1 MAKQGIG
8 QTGHWPNRALAKQ
21 AKQGKQGIGRVPYFP
36 ENRYSF
42 FSDRTVS
49 QILGEL
55 MDIRRDCQSWL
66 AVGEAHYHDRKG
78 KAQAINKA
86 PQWLIPARIY

>member
-1 MAKQGIG
+1 
-8 QTGHWPNRALAKQ
+8 
-21 AKQGKQGIGRVPYFP
+21 
-36 ENRYSF
+36 
-42 FSDRTVS
+42 
-49 QILGEL
+49 

-66 AVGEAHYHDRKG
+66 AVGEADYHDRKG

>member
-1 MAKQGIG
+1 V
-8 QTGHWPNRALAKQ
+8 
-21 AKQGKQGIGRVPYFP
+21 GRVLPDT
-36 ENRYSF
+36 F

-66 AVGEAHYHDRKG
+66 ALGEADYHDRKG

-86 PQWLIPARIY
+86 PQWLIPAIIYETSSTILVGQASCQPKACF

>member
-1 MAKQGIG
+1 MV
-8 QTGHWPNRALAKQ
+8 L
-21 AKQGKQGIGRVPYFP
+21 P
-36 ENRYSF
+36 ESF

-49 QILGEL
+49 QIMGEL

-78 KAQAINKA
+78 KHKQLTKPLNG
-86 PQWLIPARIY
+86 

>member
-1 MAKQGIG
+1 MVLPQ
-8 QTGHWPNRALAKQ
+8 
-21 AKQGKQGIGRVPYFP
+21 
-36 ENRYSF
+36 SF

-49 QILGEL
+49 QIVGEL

-78 KAQAINKA
+78 KAQGINKA
-86 PQWLIPARIY
+86 PQWLIPAKIY

>member
-1 MAKQGIG
+1 MVL
-8 QTGHWPNRALAKQ
+8 PD
-21 AKQGKQGIGRVPYFP
+21 
-36 ENRYSF
+36 SF

-55 MDIRRDCQSWL
+55 MDIRGDCQSWL
-66 AVGEAHYHDRKG
+66 AAGEADYHYRKG

-86 PQWLIPARIY
+86 PQWLIRARIY

>member
-1 MAKQGIG
+1 MVL
-8 QTGHWPNRALAKQ
+8 PD
-21 AKQGKQGIGRVPYFP
+21 
-36 ENRYSF
+36 SF

-86 PQWLIPARIY
+86 PQWLIPARIYRKFGSKTPFFNEVEDGFTHTQ

>member
-1 MAKQGIG
+1 MVL
-8 QTGHWPNRALAKQ
+8 PD
-21 AKQGKQGIGRVPYFP
+21 
-36 ENRYSF
+36 SF

-66 AVGEAHYHDRKG
+66 AVGEADYHDRKG

>member
-1 MAKQGIG
+1 MGIG
-8 QTGHWPNRALAKQ
+8 HWALGIGHWALGIGHWAL
-21 AKQGKQGIGRVPYFP
+21 GIGRVPYFP

-66 AVGEAHYHDRKG
+66 AVGEAHYDDRKG